1 MSRPR
6 PPSDPETWP
15 IPCTRCQDHHE
26 IAATWPDGPVCRYC
40 YQAAKRTTGTC
51 ACGHT
56 GVLPG
61 RLDGRPA
68 CRNCAGI
75 TLNLD
80 CRTCGAE
87 TELHSHGQ
95 CWACVL
101 AATVDRL
108 LTNPHTQQMHPSL
121 APVATALKA
130 MTRPNSGL
138 TWLNQPHVTA
148 FLTDL
153 ATTATISHKAL
164 DALPPSRTRDYV
176 RALLVAH
183 GGLPPRDEN
192 LARFTTWSQDAIQR
206 LPAGEHREAL
216 RRFIRWHLA
225 RRMTTTDGKTT
236 HGAFLTAKQT
246 TTVAIDF
253 LTWLTSRDTTL
264 RRLTQAE
271 LDAWQAGGPA
281 TRELADRF
289 LGWAINARL
298 VDSRLRMQP
307 HRRGTA
313 VRLSHP
319 EQARALAR
327 VVDREKLTPR
337 DRLAAILVLVLA
349 QRVED
354 VVRLTWDQ
362 VTVDDDRVTIT
373 IGAHPVE
380 LPPPLDEPLRQLVT
394 DPGQDRT
401 AAHPHSPWIFRGHS
415 PGQHIDASHLRR
427 RLKTVCAPRA
437 ARLGTLEELTKLS
450 PIPVLAEILG
460 YHPSTIERHAT
471 NAAST
476 YARYIAAR
484 QKPRER

>member
-6 PPSDPETWP
+6 SPSDPDTWP
-15 IPCTRCQDHHE
+15 TPCTRCRDHHE

-40 YQAAKRTTGTC
+40 YQQAKRTTGTC

-61 RLDGRPA
+61 RLDGSPA
-68 CRNCAGI
+68 CRACAGI

-87 TELHSHGQ
+87 AELHSHGQ
-95 CWACVL
+95 CWSCVL

-108 LTNPHTQQMHPSL
+108 LTDPRTGQIHP
-121 APVATALKA
+121 AMTPVAAALKA
-130 MTRPNSGL
+130 MARPNSGL
-138 TWLNQPHVTA
+138 TWLNQPNVTA

-153 ATTATISHKAL
+153 ATTATINHDAL

-176 RALLVAH
+176 RALLMAH
-183 GGLPPRDEN
+183 GGLPARDEN
-192 LARFTTWSQDAIQR
+192 LARCTAWSRDAIQR

-216 RRFIRWHLA
+216 RRFVRWHLA
-225 RRMTTTDGKTT
+225 RRMTSTDGETT
-236 HGAFLTAKQT
+236 HGSFLTAKQT

-253 LTWLTSRDTTL
+253 LAWLSHRDTTL
-264 RRLTQAE
+264 SRLTQAD
-271 LDAWQAGGPA
+271 LDAWQAGGPT
-281 TRELADRF
+281 TRERADRF
-289 LGWAINARL
+289 LGWAATAQL
-298 VDSRLRMQP
+298 VDPRLRLQP

-313 VRLSHP
+313 TRLSHTG
-319 EQARALAR
+319 QTRALAR
-327 VVDREKLTPR
+327 AMDHEELSPR
-337 DRLAAILVLVLA
+337 DRLAAILVPA
-349 QRVED
+349 QQVGD
-354 VVRLTWDQ
+354 VVGLTWDQ
-362 VTVDDDRVTIT
+362 VTIDDDRVTIT
-373 IGAHPVE
+373 VGAHPVE
-380 LPPPLDEPLRQLVT
+380 LPPPLDEPLRYLVT
-394 DPGQDRT
+394 DPGHDRT
-401 AAHPHSPWIFRGHS
+401 AAHPNSRWIFRGNS
-415 PGQHIDASHLRR
+415 PGQHIDASYLRR

-471 NAAST
+471 HAAST

-484 QKPRER
+484 Q

>member
-15 IPCTRCQDHHE
+15 TPCTRCRDHHE

-40 YQAAKRTTGTC
+40 YQQAKRTTGTC

-56 GVLPG
+56 GILPG

-68 CRNCAGI
+68 CRTCTGI

-80 CRTCGAE
+80 CRTCRTEA
-87 TELHSHGQ
+87 ELHSGGQ
-95 CWACVL
+95 CWSCVL

-108 LTNPHTQQMHPSL
+108 LTNPHTQQMHPGL

-130 MTRPNSGL
+130 MDRPNSGL
-138 TWLNQPHVTA
+138 TWLHQPHVTA

-153 ATTATISHKAL
+153 ATTATINHETL

-183 GGLPPRDEN
+183 GALPPRDEQ
-192 LARFTTWSQDAIQR
+192 LARFTAWNRDAIQR
-206 LPAGEHREAL
+206 LPAGEHREAR
-216 RRFIRWHLA
+216 RRFIRWHQT
-225 RRMTTTDGKTT
+225 RRMTTTDGETT
-236 HGAFLTAKQT
+236 QGTFLTAKQT

-253 LTWLTSRDTTL
+253 LTWLTNRGTTL
-264 RRLTQAE
+264 SELAQAD
-271 LDAWQAGGPA
+271 LDDWQAGGPT
-281 TRELADRF
+281 TRERADRF
-289 LGWAINARL
+289 LRWAATAQL
-298 VDSRLRMQP
+298 VDPRLRLQP
-307 HRRGTA
+307 HRHGTA
-313 VRLSHP
+313 AHMSHTD
-319 EQARALAR
+319 QTRALAR
-327 VVDREKLTPR
+327 VVDHEELSPR

-349 QRVED
+349 QQIED
-354 VVRLTWDQ
+354 VVGLTWDQ
-362 VTVDDDRVTIT
+362 VTINDDRVTIT
-373 IGAHPVE
+373 VGAHPVE
-380 LPPPLDEPLRQLVT
+380 LPPPLDEPLRHLVAE
-394 DPGQDRT
+394 PGHDRT
-401 AAHPHSPWIFRGHS
+401 AAHPHSRWIFRGNS
-415 PGQHIDASHLRR
+415 PGQHLDASHLRR

-460 YHPSTIERHAT
+460 YHPNTIERHAT
-471 NAAST
+471 HAAST

-484 QKPRER
+484 Q